1 MDFEVYPCGHRVY
14 MDGPKIRVDRHKIFI
29 DGPKFYIDRSY
40 VLHRWIL
47 DRTKLYLDGSR
58 LYVDRPQMDLRSIVA
73 GRRST

>member
-1 MDFEVYPCGHRVY
+1 